1 MDSRDVTHFLKTR
14 PNSLLILISLKSRR
28 VGLVLYS
35 SKVKIR
41 VLGKDVKKRP
51 NNVLFFLLLI
61 LVTFKLLNKLTVV
74 YFPLM

>member
-61 LVTFKLLNKLTVV
+61 LVTSTLLNKLMVV